1 MAYELIF
8 TKDNRVVVYNT
19 TSNRILP
26 MIYSSIVDFMF
37 YTVLND
43 NELIVEQSIYEVIQH
58 EDERESLDEESRR
71 KFEDKIC
78 SEYDCKEIPKSTIL
92 QILDEYK
99 QLEEYNEKFK
109 EWLFK
114 QQLNDKSFLDFSK
127 IAKSVLGI
135 SE

>member
-8 TKDNRVVVYNT
+8 TRDNRVVVYNT

-26 MIYSSIVDFMF
+26 IIYSSIVEFML

-43 NELIVEQSIYEVIQH
+43 NELIVDASVYEVIDYEHQ
-58 EDERESLDEESRR
+58 EIEFSDENSRR
-71 KFEDKIC
+71 SYEDKIC

-92 QILDEYK
+92 EI
-99 QLEEYNEKFK
+99 LEEYK
-109 EWLFK
+109 
-114 QQLNDKSFLDFSK
+114 QLNDKSFLDFSK

>member
-26 MIYSSIVDFMF
+26 MIYSSIVEFML
-37 YTVLND
+37 YTVFND

-99 QLEEYNEKFK
+99 QLEEYDEKFQ

-114 QQLNDKSFLDFSK
+114 QRLNDKSFLDFSK

>member
-26 MIYSSIVDFMF
+26 MIYSSIIDFMF

-43 NELIVEQSIYEVIQH
+43 NELIVEQSIYEGIQD
-58 EDERESLDEESRR
+58 EDERESLDEEFRR
-71 KFEDKIC
+71 KCEDKIC

-99 QLEEYNEKFK
+99 QLEEYDEKFQ

-114 QQLNDKSFLDFSK
+114 QRLNDKSFLDFSK